1 MSDPMLG
8 MTTIHF
14 YAELGIKMIM
24 RSNGLCRE
32 SGGDRAAGIEF
43 FLFLLGIIR
52 AVPGKPKVHHQV

>member
-32 SGGDRAAGIEF
+32 SGGDRAVGIEF
-43 FLFLLGIIR
+43 FLFYSG
-52 AVPGKPKVHHQV
+52 